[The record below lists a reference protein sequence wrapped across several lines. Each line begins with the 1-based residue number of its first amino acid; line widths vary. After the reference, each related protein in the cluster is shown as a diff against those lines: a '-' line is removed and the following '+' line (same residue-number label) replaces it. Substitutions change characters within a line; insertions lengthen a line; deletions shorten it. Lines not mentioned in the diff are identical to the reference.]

1 MQLVGNAVN
10 GVLLSNLLPAHDVLD
25 DVDFVQAALAYGSSI
40 NTPKAGLVGHCVE
53 SKLRLDLWMRYDESV
68 PVAVPMLETL
78 LKHQRDNVFTKF
90 IPDKLHAKVIWW
102 KGYGAYIGSANHT
115 DSAWFSNIELGVFF
129 TDDELVSNGLDVQL
143 EDFFS
148 YLRSLDVAI
157 PISAQYVEEMRKLS
171 ELNKNKHADANNAR
185 SHKRWGGSSFV
196 VKKSSFG
203 TRKENFKQEWL
214 STLGI
219 LNDIAQQLN
228 EYRPSWVNETVPLG
242 WQVDQFLHAYYFE
255 KVGDKNRKPYEEYF
269 QLNKRD
275 PNRALK
281 EQLNWWAAQE
291 KAPTIEDKTFYEN
304 APVIRDLLSKDSVL
318 TISKEE
324 FESVCSKTHATR
336 AYITKISTADLGRPD
351 STLLKRE
358 QRTPL
363 FAKLVLAEKNKLGW
377 DVRQLLHYVL
387 YEGAGESM
395 WERLYNAGRNS
406 EYSIRRYG
414 LNSIAEVSGWARP
427 EISPP
432 RNGRTSKALRAL
444 GFDVKIY

>member
-10 GVLLSNLLPAHDVLD
+10 GVLLSNLLPASDVLD
-25 DVDFVQAALAYGSSI
+25 DVDFVQAAIAYGSSI
-40 NTPKAGLVGHCVE
+40 NTPKGGLVGHCVQ
-53 SKLRLDLWMRYDESV
+53 SKLKLDLWMRYDETV

-78 LKHQRDNVFTKF
+78 LKHQKDNVFTKF

-129 TDDELVSNGLDVQL
+129 TDDELVVNGLDVQL
-143 EDFFS
+143 EDYFL

-157 PISAQYVEEMRKLS
+157 PISAQYVEEMKKLS
-171 ELNKNKHADANNAR
+171 QLNKDIHSAARDVR
-185 SHKRWGGSSFV
+185 SHERWGGTSFV
-196 VKKSSFG
+196 DKKSSFDK
-203 TRKENFKQEWL
+203 RKENFKQEWL

-219 LNDIAQQLN
+219 LNDIEQQLAKH
-228 EYRPSWVNETVPLG
+228 RPNWVNETVPLG
-242 WQVDQFLHAYYFE
+242 WQVDQFLHAYYYN
-255 KVGDKNRKPYEEYF
+255 KVGDKIRKPYDEYF
-269 QLNKRD
+269 QKNEHD
-275 PNRALK
+275 PNRELK
-281 EQLNWWAAQE
+281 AQLSWWAAQE
-291 KAPTIEDKTFYEN
+291 KAPSSEDITFYEN
-304 APVIRDLLSKDSVL
+304 APIIGNLLSEENVL
-318 TISKEE
+318 NISQEE
-324 FESVCSKTHATR
+324 FEQVCSKTHATR
-336 AYITKISTADLGRPD
+336 DYMIKVSTSDLGRPS
-351 STLLKRE
+351 STSLTRE

-363 FAKLVLAEKNKLGW
+363 FAKLVLTEKNKLGW

-387 YEGAGESM
+387 YDGADESM

-406 EYSIRRYG
+406 DYSIRRYG

-427 EISPP
+427 EIAPP